1 MRFAQRVFFVA
12 GIYGVLVLSPQF
24 FNEGWIARHDP
35 PAITHPE
42 HFYGFTATAWAF
54 QVLFLLMSRDPVR
67 YRPLMPVAMLEKFG
81 FAAVAAVL
89 FALGRV
95 SALVFGFGM
104 LDLVL
109 GVLFVAAYVRTP
121 SGFDTVSARAG

>member
-12 GIYGVLVLSPQF
+12 GMYGLVVLTPQF
-24 FNEGWIARHDP
+24 FNEGWIARNDP

-54 QVLFLLMSRDPVR
+54 QVLFLLISRDPVR
-67 YRPLMPVAMLEKFG
+67 YRPLMPAAMLEKFG
-81 FAAVAAVL
+81 FATVAAVL

-95 SALVFGFGM
+95 SALIRLRDAGPGAGTAVRG
-104 LDLVL
+104 
-109 GVLFVAAYVRTP
+109 GVHAHAALL
-121 SGFDTVSARAG
+121 